1 MAWKYEA
8 VILREFT
15 RRAHHFSDD
24 LPQAQDVLE
33 WFALMRHYTAPCRLV
48 DFTYSFYSAAYFA
61 LKDAADEPAA
71 IWAVN
76 TDWLRECYEGAWGE
90 SDPDF
95 RFKNP
100 AKFRLRFLDTM
111 HPQKFVA
118 PANPFRLNQRL
129 TAQQGIFLCPG
140 DINHSFMDNLLAPEA
155 DSGAGKVVRILVS
168 AEAKN
173 DAIEEL
179 RRMNISSATLF
190 PDLIGFAESLGD
202 WFVLPINFRESD
214 LRMAIEGRFP
224 NDASF
229 EDR

>member
-1 MAWKYEA
+1 
-8 VILREFT
+8 
-15 RRAHHFSDD
+15 
-24 LPQAQDVLE
+24 
-33 WFALMRHYTAPCRLV
+33 
-48 DFTYSFYSAAYFA
+48 
-61 LKDAADEPAA
+61 
-71 IWAVN
+71 
-76 TDWLRECYEGAWGE
+76 
-90 SDPDF
+90 
-95 RFKNP
+95 
-100 AKFRLRFLDTM
+100 
-111 HPQKFVA
+111 
-118 PANPFRLNQRL
+118 
-129 TAQQGIFLCPG
+129 
-140 DINHSFMDNLLAPEA
+140 MDNLLAPEA